1 MTAAPSPGPADFAAA
16 GARSATFADAA
27 RVAARLA
34 ATLGWSP
41 AAFWA
46 STPADL
52 RLALGLDLPGDARR
66 ARRRRRPCPPEGGLP
81 RWTNS
86 IIW

>member
-1 MTAAPSPGPADFAAA
+1 MTAAPARGDADFAAA
-16 GARSATFADAA
+16 SARSATFADAA
-27 RVAARLA
+27 RIAARLA

-52 RLALGLDLPGDARR
+52 RLALGLDLPADGVAPAAAADLARLKEAFPDGPSR
-66 ARRRRRPCPPEGGLP
+66 
-81 RWTNS
+81 
-86 IIW
+86 